1 MSASPVRPPPLLLIG
16 SLPGESA
23 RAVMAQWGEVLGPRL
38 LALPDG
44 ETGYRR
50 MWMEFLCSRVFEP
63 NPAIETRSRPPP
75 VDPEDPAD
83 WRSPGEDWISLGYD
97 RGTWRFRVRADAG
110 AIDLGEL
117 GYAREAIA
125 SYRAFAA
132 LRDEGGLAPGP
143 RFQVSIPLH
152 DSSLR
157 WYMER
162 RRDVKRLWR
171 PYSEA
176 VAREVEAMLA
186 AIPAEDLVIQWD
198 ACAETLGLDPDGAGH
213 WPWQPEEDRLQRF
226 SRSVAELS
234 AAVPEPVML
243 GLHLCYGSFVE
254 QHLVEPADLEACVSL
269 ANAAM
274 RDAGRRLDYVHM
286 PVPKDRADDA
296 FFAPLRHLESGD
308 TNLYLGLVH
317 GDSLEA
323 NLARVAAAKR
333 HAGGFGVAAEC
344 GFGRAP
350 PEKMPTLI
358 ARHREVADAL
368 LNPLRR

>member
-1 MSASPVRPPPLLLIG
+1 MRTGPVITPPLLLIG
-16 SLPGESA
+16 SLPGDSA
-23 RAVMAQWGEVLGPRL
+23 GAVMAQWGGALGPRL

-50 MWMEFLCSRVFEP
+50 MWMEFLCCRVFEP

-83 WRSPGEDWISLGYD
+83 WRRPGDDWISLGYD
-97 RGTWRFRVRADAG
+97 RGTWRFRVRPDPG

-125 SYRAFAA
+125 SYREFEA
-132 LRDEGGLAPGP
+132 LRAEGRIAPTL

-162 RRDVKRLWR
+162 RRDVERLWP

-186 AIPAEDLVIQWD
+186 AIPPEDLLIQWD
-198 ACAETLGLDPDGAGH
+198 ACAETLGLDLAGAGH
-213 WPWQPEEDRLQRF
+213 WPWQPEGDRLQRF
-226 SRSVAELS
+226 SRSVADLS

-254 QHLVEPADLEACVSL
+254 QHLVEPADLACCVAL
-269 ANAAM
+269 ANAAVSG
-274 RDAGRRLDYVHM
+274 AARRLDYVHM
-286 PVPKDRADDA
+286 PVPKGRADDA

-308 TNLYLGLVH
+308 TTLYLGLVH

-333 HAGGFGVAAEC
+333 HASAFGAAAEC

-350 PEKMPTLI
+350 QEKMPALI

-368 LNPLRR
+368 PRRP

>member
-1 MSASPVRPPPLLLIG
+1 MSTGPDIHPPLLLIG
-16 SLPGESA
+16 SLPGDAA
-23 RAVMAQWGEVLGPRL
+23 RAVMAQWGEALGPRL

-50 MWMEFLCSRVFEP
+50 MWMEFLCCRVFEP

-83 WRSPGEDWISLGYD
+83 WCRPGDDWISLGYE
-97 RGTWRFRVRADAG
+97 RGTWRFRVRPDAG

-117 GYAREAIA
+117 GYAREAVA
-125 SYRAFAA
+125 SYRAFEA
-132 LRDEGGLAPGP
+132 LRAEGRIAPAL

-162 RRDVKRLWR
+162 RRDVERLWR

-176 VAREVEAMLA
+176 VAREVEAMQV
-186 AIPAEDLVIQWD
+186 AIPAEDLLIQWD
-198 ACAETLGLDPDGAGH
+198 ACAETLGFDPAGAGH
-213 WPWQPEEDRLQRF
+213 WPWQPEGDRLERF
-226 SRSVAELS
+226 SWSVAELS

-254 QHLVEPADLEACVSL
+254 QHLVEPADLETCVAL
-269 ANAAM
+269 ANAAV
-274 RDAGRRLDYVHM
+274 RGAGRRLDYVHM
-286 PVPKDRADDA
+286 PVPKNRADDA
-296 FFAPLRHLESGD
+296 FFAPLRHLEAGG

-317 GDSLEA
+317 GDPLEA

-333 HAGGFGVAAEC
+333 HAGRFGVAAEC

-350 PEKMPTLI
+350 QEKMPALI

-368 LNPLRR
+368 PRCP

>member
-1 MSASPVRPPPLLLIG
+1 MRTGPDIQPPLLLIG
-16 SLPGESA
+16 SLPGDAA
-23 RAVMAQWGEVLGPRL
+23 RTVMAQWGGALGPRL

-50 MWMEFLCSRVFEP
+50 MWMEFLCFQVFEP

-83 WRSPGEDWISLGYD
+83 WRRPGDDWISLGYD
-97 RGTWRFRVRADAG
+97 RGTWRFRVRPDAK

-117 GYAREAIA
+117 GYAREAVA
-125 SYRAFAA
+125 SYRAFEA
-132 LRDEGGLAPGP
+132 LRAEGRIAPAL

-162 RRDVKRLWR
+162 RRDVERLWG

-186 AIPAEDLVIQWD
+186 AIPAEDLLIQWD
-198 ACAETLGLDPDGAGH
+198 ACAETLGLDPAGAGH
-213 WPWQPEEDRLQRF
+213 WPWQPEGDRRERF

-254 QHLVEPADLEACVSL
+254 QHLVEPADLETCVAL
-269 ANAAM
+269 ANAARARHGEKARLRAHAGAEEPRRRRVLRAPAAPRGRRHEVCTSGSCTATRWRPISPASRPRSAM
-274 RDAGRRLDYVHM
+274 RAHSGWRRSAGSAGRR
-286 PVPKDRADDA
+286 
-296 FFAPLRHLESGD
+296 
-308 TNLYLGLVH
+308 
-317 GDSLEA
+317 
-323 NLARVAAAKR
+323 
-333 HAGGFGVAAEC
+333 
-344 GFGRAP
+344 
-350 PEKMPTLI
+350 
-358 ARHREVADAL
+358 
-368 LNPLRR
+368 RRRCRP

>member
-1 MSASPVRPPPLLLIG
+1 MRTGPALQPPLLLIG
-16 SLPGESA
+16 SLPGDSA
-23 RAVMAQWGEVLGPRL
+23 RAVRAQWGGALGPRL

-50 MWMEFLCSRVFEP
+50 MWMEFLCCRVFEP
-63 NPAIETRSRPPP
+63 NPAIETRSRPPA
-75 VDPEDPAD
+75 VDPADPTD
-83 WRSPGEDWISLGYD
+83 WRSPGDDWISLGYE
-97 RGTWRFRVRADAG
+97 RGTWRFRVRPDPEP
-110 AIDLGEL
+110 IDLGEL

-125 SYRAFAA
+125 SYREFEA
-132 LRDEGGLAPGP
+132 LRAGGRIAPRAL

-162 RRDVKRLWR
+162 RRDVERLWR

-186 AIPAEDLVIQWD
+186 AIPAEDLLIQWD
-198 ACAETLGLDPDGAGH
+198 ACAETLGSDPAGAAH
-213 WPWQPEEDRLQRF
+213 WPWQPEEEPLQRF
-226 SRSVAELS
+226 SRSVAVLS

-254 QHLVEPADLEACVSL
+254 QHLVEPADLEACVAL
-269 ANAAM
+269 ANAAV
-274 RDAGRRLDYVHM
+274 RGAGRRLDYVHM
-286 PVPKDRADDA
+286 PVPKERADDA
-296 FFAPLRHLESGD
+296 FFAPLRHLEAGD
-308 TNLYLGLVH
+308 TKLYLGLVH

-323 NLARVAAAKR
+323 NLVRVDAAKR
-333 HAGGFGVAAEC
+333 HAGAFGVGAEC
-344 GFGRAP
+344 GFGRSP
-350 PEKMPTLI
+350 PEKMPALI

-368 LNPLRR
+368 PWRP